1 MKLPRTIT
9 YETPEGEFAGTITA
23 VTLNDDDRTGTIR
36 ENLRLTIAVDPL
48 PNDPVH
54 DFRVRADYWGAKA
67 EGLLPDLYRILGP
80 EVVHL
85 ADIEGNILP
94 ERLAVLEGTR
104 VRFDVIHC
112 PKPGFRTPFRRVVNL
127 RPAAL
132 AYNLPDPQGR
142 RAA

>member
-23 VTLNDDDRTGTIR
+23 VTLNDDDRNGIIR
-36 ENLRLTIAVDPL
+36 ENLRLTIAVDPISG
-48 PNDPVH
+48 DPVH
-54 DFRVRADYWGAKA
+54 DFRVRADYWGMKA
-67 EGLLPDLYRILGP
+67 DRLLPDLYRILGP
-80 EVVHL
+80 DVVHL
-85 ADIEGNILP
+85 TDVEGNIIP

-104 VRFDVIHC
+104 VRFNVIHC

-127 RPAAL
+127 RPLTL
-132 AYNLPDPQGR
+132 AYSLPDPQLK